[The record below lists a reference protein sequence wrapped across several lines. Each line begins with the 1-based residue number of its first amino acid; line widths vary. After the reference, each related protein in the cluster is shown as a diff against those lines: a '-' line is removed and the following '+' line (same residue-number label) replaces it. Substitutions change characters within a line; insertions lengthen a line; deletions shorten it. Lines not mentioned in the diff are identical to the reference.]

1 MNAVNEQGIF
11 AVSKRLME
19 VKQQFAKNYKLIKK
33 DPDDPDIMD
42 ALLAENQK
50 LFNQM
55 SDLLEKQLKEGSG
68 LIRRG
73 QILRLLTDRTVCDQ
87 PMVSLM

>member
-1 MNAVNEQGIF
+1 MLVPKRAGMTLVGNQ
-11 AVSKRLME
+11 SKSVFFLGLID
-19 VKQQFAKNYKLIKK
+19 KLIKK